1 MNRSIS
7 IAIAGILILA
17 AVTADAK
24 PRKTSVTMSIWGV
37 AAASEDTRIDIYAIQ
52 DGVFNEKSRV
62 SIWGQKGNDQFYCDH
77 TGSSVA
83 GALNVLT
90 TAVKGNFTIDTS
102 QLTCQGV
109 APTTV
114 AITCASDGR
123 YVDKA
128 VANGTRR
135 SPGVKVKY
143 VRKSIYTNATCTASA
158 DDISYTVPINGGLN
172 FQRET
177 SR

>member
-7 IAIAGILILA
+7 TVIAGVLIMA

-24 PRKTSVTMSIWGV
+24 PRKKSVTMSIWGV
-37 AAASEDTRIDIYAIQ
+37 AAANEGTRIDIYAIQ

-77 TGSSVA
+77 TGSSAA
-83 GALNVLT
+83 GVLNVLT
-90 TAVKGNFTIDTS
+90 TSLKGNFTVDTRL
-102 QLTCQGV
+102 LTCQGV
-109 APTTV
+109 APAKV
-114 AITCASDGR
+114 AVTCAADGR

-128 VANGTRR
+128 VASGTRR

-143 VRKSIYTNATCTASA
+143 VRKSIYTNATCTATA

>member
-7 IAIAGILILA
+7 TAIAGILMMA

-24 PRKTSVTMSIWGV
+24 PRKASVTMSIWGV
-37 AAASEDTRIDIYAIQ
+37 AAASEDTRIDVYAIQ

-62 SIWGQKGNDQFYCDH
+62 SIWGQKGSNQFYCDH
-77 TGSSVA
+77 TGSSAA
-83 GALNVLT
+83 GALDVLT
-90 TAVKGNFTIDTS
+90 TALKGNFTVDTRL
-102 QLTCQGV
+102 LTCQGV

-114 AITCASDGR
+114 AVTCAADGR

-135 SPGVKVKY
+135 SPGVKIKY
-143 VRKSIYTNATCTASA
+143 VRKSTYTNATCTATA
-158 DDISYTVPINGGLN
+158 DDTSYTVPINGGLN

-177 SR
+177 RR